1 MRSRTLAGIAGLAI
15 LATVPLIA
23 SAQDLPA
30 GAVMLTPGDMKWGP
44 SPVPPGSEI
53 TTLAGSRA
61 QPGPYVVRVR
71 FPANFVH
78 QPHTHPDA
86 RAYTVISGT
95 LYVGFGERLDE
106 ARLKALPPGSFWT
119 EPANVAHFVVTRG
132 EPVVFRISGTS
143 PTATT
148 FVDPAHEPGKK

>member
-1 MRSRTLAGIAGLAI
+1 MTRSLTFAGIAGLM
-15 LATVPLIA
+15 LAMVLPVAL
-23 SAQDLPA
+23 AQELPA
-30 GAVMLTPGDMKWGP
+30 GAVMLTPGEMKWEP

-61 QPGPYVVRVR
+61 QPGGYVVRVR

-86 RAYTVISGT
+86 RTYTVISGT
-95 LYVGFGERLDE
+95 LYVGFGEQLDE

-132 EPVVFRISGTS
+132 EPVVFQISSTS
-143 PTATT
+143 PT
-148 FVDPAHEPGKK
+148 E

>member
-1 MRSRTLAGIAGLAI
+1 MRSLTLTGIAGLMLLTAI
-15 LATVPLIA
+15 PLEA
-23 SAQDLPA
+23 SAQNLPA
-30 GAVMLTPGDMKWGP
+30 GAVMLAPGDMKWEP

-86 RAYTVISGT
+86 RTYTVISGT

-132 EPVVFRISGTS
+132 EPVVFQISGTS
-143 PTATT
+143 PTATA
-148 FVDPAHEPGKK
+148 FVDPAHEPRRK